1 MCLHL
6 ECVIDWDLLV
16 LHQRFF
22 SCCVRW
28 SMYINTGSTVT
39 FPVLSIHRED
49 QSRTDDCVFAQ
60 RSACVSNSHVAK
72 KKITFLH
79 LIFFQNSQPLSATSP
94 STTDGEFSSSLLSCP
109 MNGQSS
115 STSDLDRSHHPPN
128 PSSTLAAL
136 TTLTRKSPR
145 HFPMKN
151 VSFQPTS
158 INPTNNIFNDLF
170 QNTSSTFSTLP
181 KLSKRDLSIPTQSND
196 FPTLQTILQPPPLL
210 NGILLLDQMLTRSSI
225 DEPNTSNSTVSG
237 KMNDQWYNVT
247 CNYQTRASIV

>member
-1 MCLHL
+1 
-6 ECVIDWDLLV
+6 
-16 LHQRFF
+16 
-22 SCCVRW
+22 
-28 SMYINTGSTVT
+28 
-39 FPVLSIHRED
+39 
-49 QSRTDDCVFAQ
+49 
-60 RSACVSNSHVAK
+60 
-72 KKITFLH
+72 
-79 LIFFQNSQPLSATSP
+79 
-94 STTDGEFSSSLLSCP
+94 
-109 MNGQSS
+109 
-115 STSDLDRSHHPPN
+115 
-128 PSSTLAAL
+128 
-136 TTLTRKSPR
+136 
-145 HFPMKN
+145 MKN